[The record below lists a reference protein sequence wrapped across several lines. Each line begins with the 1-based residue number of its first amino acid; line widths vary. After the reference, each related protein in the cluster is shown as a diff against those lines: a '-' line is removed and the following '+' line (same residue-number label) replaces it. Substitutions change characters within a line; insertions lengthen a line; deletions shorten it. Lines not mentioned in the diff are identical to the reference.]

1 MNARMP
7 KKKKTRS
14 KPKSRAA
21 SKPKAKAKPRSK
33 AKALSQAI
41 RPEMPVWY
49 QPQAALG
56 SAVRYVSSLSP
67 KFNWVGI
74 YLLKGKTLKL
84 GPYIGAATEHTQI
97 PVGRSVC
104 GSAVAQN
111 SDMNVP
117 DVTQSDNYLAC
128 SLETKSELVVLIRR
142 QGEVVGQIDIDSH
155 TPAAFGPQEEQAVK
169 KVAQELGEL
178 WPA

>member
-1 MNARMP
+1 MP
-7 KKKKTRS
+7 TKSKARS
-14 KPKSRAA
+14 KAKTRAA
-21 SKPKAKAKPRSK
+21 SKPKAKAKTR
-33 AKALSQAI
+33 AKPGAKSLAQAI

-74 YLLKGKTLKL
+74 YLLKGKALEL
-84 GPYIGAATEHTQI
+84 GPYIGAKTEHTRI
-97 PVGRSVC
+97 PVGKGVC
-104 GSAVAQN
+104 GSAVARN
-111 SDMNVP
+111 TDMNVP

-128 SLETKSELVVLIRR
+128 SLETKSELVVLIRDR
-142 QGEVVGQIDIDSH
+142 QGKVVGQIDIDSH
-155 TPAAFGPQEEQAVK
+155 TPAAFGPQEGQAVK